1 MKWLTTGYIFPFIF
15 CDARYPSGQVNLCL
29 TQNAFSSSCVTAAV
43 SNKKSTLFLWLFLNK
58 LRALLH
64 QFYNKNTSMSNS
76 NHIQSYICLQPSE
89 SQVSSL
95 GSPHQQHIISLRR
108 AGAPPRS
115 ASALSRSHRILKH
128 LWLSV
133 FVLRQ
138 VGGGIMGNHRMRAE
152 MTVTSRTALR
162 NAKTWNPSW
171 KFHYSKITEH
181 MFLFPIMYT
190 LCQSSFMFVY
200 IYLFI
205 FLGGWGCWRNQPA
218 PAWFCWKIWTAADTA
233 TVRLLKQLIRK
244 PTWNPRQS
252 NTGVSLEAARDD
264 WSLIGSN

>member
-1 MKWLTTGYIFPFIF
+1 MKWLTTGYISFYFLWCKVPKWSSKLVFDSECIFIF
-15 CDARYPSGQVNLCL
+15 LQQFQIKKHTHP
-29 TQNAFSSSCVTAAV
+29 TAI
-43 SNKKSTLFLWLFLNK
+43 LWLFLNK
-58 LRALLH
+58 LKALLH
-64 QFYNKNTSMSNS
+64 QFYNRNTSMSNS
-76 NHIQSYICLQPSE
+76 NHIQSYICLQPRE

-108 AGAPPRS
+108 AGAPPRA

-138 VGGGIMGNHRMRAE
+138 VGGGIMGNRRMRAE
-152 MTVTSRTALR
+152 RTVTSRTALR

-181 MFLFPIMYT
+181 MFSFPRMYN

-200 IYLFI
+200 I
-205 FLGGWGCWRNQPA
+205 LGVGGLKKSTCANMISLKNLDCCWYRDSEA
-218 PAWFCWKIWTAADTA
+218 F
-233 TVRLLKQLIRK
+233 
-244 PTWNPRQS
+244 
-252 NTGVSLEAARDD
+252 EAAH
-264 WSLIGSN
+264 

>member
-1 MKWLTTGYIFPFIF
+1 
-15 CDARYPSGQVNLCL
+15 
-29 TQNAFSSSCVTAAV
+29 
-43 SNKKSTLFLWLFLNK
+43 
-58 LRALLH
+58 
-64 QFYNKNTSMSNS
+64 MSNS
-76 NHIQSYICLQPSE
+76 NHIQSYICLQPPE

-171 KFHYSKITEH
+171 KFRYSKITEH
-181 MFLFPIMYT
+181 MFLFPRMYN
-190 LCQSSFMFVY
+190 LCQFQLYVCLHF
-200 IYLFI
+200 
-205 FLGGWGCWRNQPA
+205 FLGGGLKKSTCTNMISLKNLDCCWYRDSEA
-218 PAWFCWKIWTAADTA
+218 F
-233 TVRLLKQLIRK
+233 
-244 PTWNPRQS
+244 
-252 NTGVSLEAARDD
+252 EAAH
-264 WSLIGSN
+264 